1 MDYKL
6 FLSLVIDE
14 LEYIQPFDLE
24 GEYELLK
31 AVGALVVLK
40 EYIEAK
46 INK

>member
-6 FLSLVIDE
+6 LLSLVIDE

-24 GEYELLK
+24 GEYELMK
-31 AVGALVVLK
+31 VAGALVVLK
-40 EYIEAK
+40 EYIDAK